1 MHMAVAILRVE
12 KGLDY
17 SRILSEDKD
26 KPIEEP
32 RIIQMNDSTT
42 DLLDNSQI
50 HGSNES
56 LSRNDSQG
64 TNDNEI
70 RESLSLDEMKSVL
83 EHILNELSK

>member
-17 SRILSEDKD
+17 SRVLSEDKE

-56 LSRNDSQG
+56 LSRNNSQG
-64 TNDNEI
+64 KIEHEQRI
-70 RESLSLDEMKSVL
+70 HMQYY
-83 EHILNELSK
+83 HILECRTGRINFER